1 MKKVLIVLIGLIFLI
16 SCSRKME
23 IYKMTKEEESRYKIL
38 NDTIY
43 HDNEKVAYLDLIEW
57 EYYNDRMIQ
66 EISIVQF
73 NKNEQDKTIHLISF
87 IHKRHPDAK
96 IEVKFKS
103 ENRNLN

>member
-1 MKKVLIVLIGLIFLI
+1 
-16 SCSRKME
+16 
-23 IYKMTKEEESRYKIL
+23 
-38 NDTIY
+38 
-43 HDNEKVAYLDLIEW
+43 
-57 EYYNDRMIQ
+57 MIQ